1 MRETKTEAK
10 TIQDAVEKGLAE
22 MGLRRDQVEVVVV
35 SEGTTGF
42 LGFGAKKACVIL
54 REKRWNDGRPEEPRS
69 RGGRSSGGR
78 GGGRGD
84 SRGPRR
90 DGRGPSRDSSGTG
103 SRSASAPARR
113 PGRYG
118 YEDARLPPPQQAE
131 EHHHSEHRS
140 DHSDRPSRG
149 MERSRDRVYTEEP
162 LGAEFLAIEQIKDP
176 VEHAKTALLKMTSL
190 MGMEAKV
197 TEARLEAG
205 ENLLFIRFECADSTA
220 FTEDNGRG
228 LQALQFVLNS
238 IVSRRR
244 EPHLALRLD
253 TGGYWDSKEKELARM
268 VEDAVKSV
276 KANSAPCRLE
286 PMPASMRKMVHN
298 IVKASYPGIETS
310 SEGEGRWRKVVIR
323 SIETAAPAPEAAPVA
338 EAKAP
343 VAAPVMTQAAEQ
355 APATEAK
362 APEAE
367 VKTPEAEGCSCGE
380 EKSPCCGGDDKAP
393 CCSDDKAPCCGGED
407 KSAAEKTAE
416 EQPLTEQK

>member
-54 REKRWNDGRPEEPRS
+54 REKRWNDGRPEEPRERPS
-69 RGGRSSGGR
+69 RGGGR
-78 GGGRGD
+78 AGGRGD

-90 DGRGPSRDSSGTG
+90 DGRGGGSRDSGRDS
-103 SRSASAPARR
+103 SRPAAAPARR

-131 EHHHSEHRS
+131 EHRGEHHSEHHSEHRS
-140 DHSDRPSRG
+140 ERPSRG
-149 MERSRDRVYTEEP
+149 MERSRDRVYNEEP
-162 LGAEFLAIEQIKDP
+162 LGADFLAIEQINDP
-176 VEHAKTALLKMTSL
+176 VEHAKTALLKIISL
-190 MGMEAKV
+190 MGMEASV

-205 ENLLFIRFECADSTA
+205 ENLLFIRFECANSAA

-238 IVSRRR
+238 IVSRKR

-253 TGGYWDSKEKELARM
+253 TGGYWDGKEKELARM
-268 VEDAVKSV
+268 VEDAVNSV
-276 KANSAPCRLE
+276 KTNSAPCRLE

-323 SIETAAPAPEAAPVA
+323 RAEGAAVETAPAPAAQQPALEEVKAQLHEDKTQAPEAAA
-338 EAKAP
+338 
-343 VAAPVMTQAAEQ
+343 AAE
-355 APATEAK
+355 T
-362 APEAE
+362 
-367 VKTPEAEGCSCGE
+367 KT
-380 EKSPCCGGDDKAP
+380 
-393 CCSDDKAPCCGGED
+393 
-407 KSAAEKTAE
+407 E
-416 EQPLTEQK
+416 EQPLAEQK